1 MRFLL
6 MYFGSRVVNDVRTY
20 IYTSRKSYKASMNV
34 NGTSESFSMTYF
46 NGQPKAKDQGSFTVW
61 LNDKSVEEVELI
73 RKVYG
78 DECYLQVNEH
88 GEGTLISADYF
99 NALPK
104 DEQNVVTA
112 SQIAI

>member
-1 MRFLL
+1 
-6 MYFGSRVVNDVRTY
+6 MYFSSRVVGDVRTY
-20 IYTSRKSYKASMNV
+20 IYTSKKSYKASINV
-34 NGTSESFSMTYF
+34 DGTSQDMSMTYF

-73 RKVYG
+73 KEVYG

-88 GEGTLISADYF
+88 GEGTLISSADF
-99 NALPK
+99 NALPS

-112 SQIAI
+112 SQIAV